1 MRRSR
6 DTLRRWEVRVKEDQ
20 NFKNVYWILD
30 GKKQL
35 ATRNLTP
42 GIKVYDENLREVQG
56 IEYRIW
62 NPKRSKLAA
71 AIYNGLRSFP
81 FKRGS
86 RILYLGIASGTTAS
100 HISDVIGESGIIFG
114 VEVAHWIIR
123 DLLRVAE
130 FRRNIVPILESARRP
145 QNYSW
150 LVTEVDIVYEDV
162 AQPDQV
168 DILIRNSDL
177 FLKNGGIAMIAVK
190 ASSID
195 VTLPPRKIYKRVEG
209 EVLGTGRYELLETI
223 DLSPHDPKHAMIVFR
238 KK

>member
-1 MRRSR
+1 MR
-6 DTLRRWEVRVKEDQ
+6 VREDQ
-20 NFKNVYWILD
+20 NFSNVYWISN

-35 ATRNLTP
+35 ATKNLIP
-42 GIKVYDENLREVQG
+42 GVRAYDETLKEVHG

-62 NPKRSKLAA
+62 NPRRSKLAA
-71 AIYNGLRSFP
+71 AIYNGLKTFP

-86 RILYLGIASGTTAS
+86 RVLYLGIASGTTAS
-100 HISDVIGESGIIFG
+100 HVSDIIGESGIIFG

-130 FRRNIVPILESARRP
+130 FRRNIIPILESARRP

-150 LVTEVDIVYEDV
+150 LVTEVDVVYEDV

-168 DILIRNSDL
+168 DILVRNSDL
-177 FLKNGGIAMIAVK
+177 FLKSGGIAMIAVK

-195 VTLPPRKIYKRVEG
+195 VTLPPKRIYRMVER
-209 EVLGTGRYELLETI
+209 EVSETGRYELLETV
-223 DLSPHDPKHAMIVFR
+223 DLSPYDPKHAMIVFR

>member
-1 MRRSR
+1 
-6 DTLRRWEVRVKEDQ
+6 VRVKEDQ
-20 NFKNVYWILD
+20 NFKNVYWIVD

-35 ATRNLTP
+35 ATRSLTP
-42 GIKVYDENLREVQG
+42 GIRVYDETLREIGG

-71 AIYNGLRSFP
+71 AIHNGLRNFP
-81 FKRGS
+81 FRKGS
-86 RILYLGIASGTTAS
+86 RVLYLGIASGTTAS
-100 HISDVIGESGIIFG
+100 HISDVIEESGIIFG
-114 VEVAHWIIR
+114 VEVAHWVIR

-130 FRRNIVPILESARRP
+130 FRKNIVPILESARRP

-150 LVTEVDIVYEDV
+150 LVTEVDVIYEDV

-168 DILIRNSDL
+168 DILLRNSDL
-177 FLKNGGIAMIAVK
+177 FLKSGGIAMIAVK

-195 VTLPPRKIYKRVEG
+195 VTLPPKKIYKRVER
-209 EVLGTGRYELLETI
+209 EVLETGRYELLETV
-223 DLSPHDPKHAMIVFR
+223 DLSPYDPKHAIIVFR

>member
-1 MRRSR
+1 M
-6 DTLRRWEVRVKEDQ
+6 RVKEDQ
-20 NFKNVYWILD
+20 NFSNVYWISD

-42 GIKVYDENLREVQG
+42 GVRAYDETLKEVHG

-62 NPKRSKLAA
+62 NPRRSKLAA
-71 AIYNGLRSFP
+71 AIYNGLKTFP
-81 FKRGS
+81 FRRGS
-86 RILYLGIASGTTAS
+86 KILYLGIASGTTAS
-100 HISDVIGESGIIFG
+100 HMSDIIEESGIIFG

-130 FRRNIVPILESARRP
+130 SRRNIIPIMESARRP

-177 FLKNGGIAMIAVK
+177 FLRSGGIAMIAVK

-195 VTLPPRKIYKRVEG
+195 VTLPPKRIYKMVER
-209 EVLGTGRYELLETI
+209 EVSETGRYELLETV
-223 DLSPHDPKHAMIVFR
+223 DLSPYDPKHAMIVFR

>member
-1 MRRSR
+1 M
-6 DTLRRWEVRVKEDQ
+6 RVKEDQ
-20 NFKNVYWILD
+20 NFRNVYWILD

-42 GIKVYDENLREVQG
+42 GVRAYDETLKEIQG
-56 IEYRIW
+56 VEYRIW

-71 AIYNGLRSFP
+71 AIHNGLRNFP

-86 RILYLGIASGTTAS
+86 KVLYLGIASGTTAS

-114 VEVAHWIIR
+114 VEVAHWVIR
-123 DLLRVAE
+123 DLLKLAE
-130 FRRNIVPILESARRP
+130 FRKNIIPILESARRP

-177 FLKNGGIAMIAVK
+177 FLRSGGVAMIAVK

-195 VTLPPRKIYKRVEG
+195 VTLPPKRIYRRVEE
-209 EVLGTGRYELLETI
+209 EVLGTGRYELLETL
-223 DLSPHDPKHAMIVFR
+223 DLSPYDPKHAMIVFKR
-238 KK
+238 R